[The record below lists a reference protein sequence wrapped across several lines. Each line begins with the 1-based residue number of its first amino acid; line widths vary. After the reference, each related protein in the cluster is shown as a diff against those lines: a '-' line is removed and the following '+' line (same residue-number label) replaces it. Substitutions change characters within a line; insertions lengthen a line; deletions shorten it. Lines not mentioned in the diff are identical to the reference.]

1 MNKNTK
7 LCPLR
12 VIDLKQRKK
21 YFGFHTLLY
30 DKKSSIFRRSKNN
43 IYVTI
48 EMTFLYTICIKWT

>member
-30 DKKSSIFRRSKNN
+30 DKKVQFFVEVK
-43 IYVTI
+43 T
-48 EMTFLYTICIKWT
+48 TFMLQLK